1 MHGVVSGP
9 DVDNLILVPTTILR
23 SEQMSGLK
31 YLQKHSGLLK
41 TLEVLRHGYT
51 IYIYIYMRVCVRAP
65 YICIVNACICL

>member
-9 DVDNLILVPTTILR
+9 DVDNLILVPTAILR

-51 IYIYIYMRVCVRAP
+51 IHIYIYIYMRVCVCECVCVRH
-65 YICIVNACICL
+65 IFVL